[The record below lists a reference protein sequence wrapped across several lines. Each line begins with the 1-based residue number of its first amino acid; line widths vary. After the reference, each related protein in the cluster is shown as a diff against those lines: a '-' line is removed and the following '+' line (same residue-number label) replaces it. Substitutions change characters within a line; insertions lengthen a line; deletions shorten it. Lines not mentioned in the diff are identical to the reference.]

1 MLYKHAIRCHRTCM
15 SNALYKILNSKEFV
29 GIAKWKDKLWHRN
42 NLCRIQGQCT
52 HGKSLSPPKKTFSQY
67 TWPIYYSPHIPT
79 YNREHNAHKQAQ
91 AHLHAPDTINESLF
105 LFNNS
110 LCSNYISV
118 AKKKQNTC
126 NERYYKW
133 QKLGG
138 GLGMR
143 LSTIQHNHPGLYRRD
158 KLTWLTSQHRSLI
171 VIHSCN
177 SACSCTQPDYRS
189 TLGIRTNDC

>member
-118 AKKKQNTC
+118 AKKNKIHAMRDTTSDKSWVGAWEWGYLPFNIIIPACIEEINWHDWLLNTD
-126 NERYYKW
+126 
-133 QKLGG
+133 
-138 GLGMR
+138 
-143 LSTIQHNHPGLYRRD
+143 H
-158 KLTWLTSQHRSLI
+158 SL
-171 VIHSCN
+171 
-177 SACSCTQPDYRS
+177 
-189 TLGIRTNDC
+189 